1 MTVLQIFLPDDW
13 PGGDGLY
20 PWVLRDSRR
29 AMLGSGNAPLCDMPQ
44 ARAVEVVAP
53 ASRVLLTSVKLPARS
68 RNRLQKLLPYAVEE
82 KVMADPEGLHVA
94 AGPILPNG
102 EIAVAVVDK
111 AWINQAL
118 QLLRGG
124 GIRPRRVWVETLLP
138 TIHGD
143 DWTVVLNGDKGFVR
157 TGAFSGLPLD
167 GGSQTTPPL
176 VLVLAARQAQAGL
189 PGKIKLLYAD
199 LPYHPDLAQ
208 WSEKLGIE
216 VEAGERWEW
225 WSEPAGPGIDLLQG
239 EFAPAVTADW
249 LPKLRPAAVL
259 AGLIVL
265 SQLSFG
271 VAEWWSLS
279 REKNRLQTELETS
292 FRAAFP
298 EARAVVDPRLQM
310 RRNLRELRHARGL
323 ADSGDFLPLLA
334 RLTPLLG
341 EAGPVRLRALQYQQG
356 ILKLE
361 LQLDNRQAADKL
373 RDGLRAMEAQLEIV
387 ETQAGNVVARVTL
400 AG

>member
-1 MTVLQIFLPDDW
+1 
-13 PGGDGLY
+13 
-20 PWVLRDSRR
+20 
-29 AMLGSGNAPLCDMPQ
+29 MPQ

-53 ASRVLLTSVKLPARS
+53 ASRVLLTSAKLPAGS

-94 AGPILPNG
+94 TGPILPDG

-111 AWINQAL
+111 AWIRQAL
-118 QLLRGG
+118 QLLGET
-124 GIRPRRVWVETLLP
+124 GIRPRRMWVETLLP
-138 TIHGD
+138 AIHQD
-143 DWTVVLNGDKGFVR
+143 HWTVVLNGNKGFVR
-157 TGAFSGLPLD
+157 TGAFSGLSLD
-167 GGSQTTPPL
+167 GGNQTTPPL
-176 VLVLAARQAQAGL
+176 ALQFAARQAQAGL
-189 PGKIKLLYAD
+189 PCKITLRCTD
-199 LPYHPDLAQ
+199 LPYHPNLAQ
-208 WSEKLGIE
+208 WSEQLGIE
-216 VEAGERWEW
+216 LEAGEKWEW
-225 WSEPAGPGIDLLQG
+225 WSEPAGSGINLLQG

-259 AGLIVL
+259 AGLIVFF
-265 SQLSFG
+265 QLSFG
-271 VAEWWSLS
+271 IVEWASLS
-279 REKNRLQTELETS
+279 REKNRLEAELETS

-334 RLTPLLG
+334 RLTPWLG
-341 EAGPVRLRALQYQQG
+341 EAGAGRLRVLQYQQG

-361 LQLDNRQAADKL
+361 LQLDNRQAADQL
-373 RDGLRAMEAQLEIV
+373 RDDLRATAAQFEIV
-387 ETQAGNVVARVTL
+387 ETQAGSVVARVTL